1 MAYIV
6 NSHDSARHCR
16 DAKYAEVFSINR
28 NSYTLKGDGPMTLA
42 ACAPGSLYD
51 AYVTRLGDVVTFA
64 FDGDNLILNLKIDAG
79 AMVFAKAE

>member
-1 MAYIV
+1 M
-6 NSHDSARHCR
+6 
-16 DAKYAEVFSINR
+16 FSIDR

-64 FDGDNLILNLKIDAG
+64 FGGNTFILNRNIDVG
-79 AMVFAKAE
+79 NTVFAKAE